1 MNKRK
6 WCAVLLAFIGS
17 GSMVMA
23 QTSYSVSGRLENSD
37 LEGKKVYVRVYDTQ
51 EVIDSTVVHDLAF
64 RLEGTASAPYY
75 ASIYLE
81 GRRQYADFIL
91 EDSVIIDFQKH
102 APASGGEINQAY
114 LAYQAQKDSIDS
126 EIRAIHKNLAETY
139 PDEKERYAHTQ
150 LALPEICRM
159 LSELYSNWVLTHAND
174 GVGEL
179 AWRDAMIQATMLCDA
194 AWLKSYYEQLSPYL
208 KSLKS
213 AQEAQK
219 NIAILERTAVGQ
231 PFVDVE
237 GVTAE
242 GKPVHLSD
250 FVGKGR
256 YVLVDFWASWCRPC
270 REEAKETLIPF
281 WEKYKDKGN
290 VTLVGVAV
298 WDKLED
304 SKKALASE
312 GYTWPQILD
321 AGTHAMEQYG
331 IMGVPHIL
339 LLAPDG
345 TILARDLR
353 GFLIEETL
361 LQHINNSGGNL
372 R

>member
-23 QTSYSVSGRLENSD
+23 QTSYSVSGRLANPD

-51 EVIDSTVVHDLAF
+51 EVIDSTVVHDQAF
-64 RLEGTASAPYY
+64 RLEGTASAPYFARIFPEGNVEY
-75 ASIYLE
+75 AN
-81 GRRQYADFIL
+81 FIL

-150 LALPEICRM
+150 LALPEIRRM

-208 KSLKS
+208 KALKS

-242 GKPVHLSD
+242 GKPGVSGKFMWIRRVKVVPLSH
-250 FVGKGR
+250 
-256 YVLVDFWASWCRPC
+256 
-270 REEAKETLIPF
+270 E
-281 WEKYKDKGN
+281 
-290 VTLVGVAV
+290 
-298 WDKLED
+298 
-304 SKKALASE
+304 
-312 GYTWPQILD
+312 
-321 AGTHAMEQYG
+321 
-331 IMGVPHIL
+331 
-339 LLAPDG
+339 
-345 TILARDLR
+345 
-353 GFLIEETL
+353 
-361 LQHINNSGGNL
+361 
-372 R
+372 

>member
-1 MNKRK
+1 MNMNKRK

-23 QTSYSVSGRLENSD
+23 QTSYSVSGRLENPD
-37 LEGKKVYVRVYDTQ
+37 LEGKKVYLRVYDTQ

-64 RLEGTASAPYY
+64 RMEGTASAPYY
-75 ASIYLE
+75 ASIYIE

-150 LALPEICRM
+150 LALPEIRRM
-159 LSELYSNWVLTHAND
+159 LSELYSNWVLAHAND

-231 PFVDVE
+231 SFVDVE

-242 GKPVHLSD
+242 GKLVHLSD

-256 YVLVDFWASWCRPC
+256 YVLVDFWASWCGPC

-298 WDKLED
+298 WDKLEN

-312 GYTWPQILD
+312 DYTWPQILD
-321 AGTHAMEQYG
+321 AGTYAMEQYG

-353 GFLIEETL
+353 GFHIEETL
-361 LQHINNSGGNL
+361 LLHME
-372 R
+372 RK

>member
-1 MNKRK
+1 MNMNKRK

-23 QTSYSVSGRLENSD
+23 QTSYSVSGRLENPD
-37 LEGKKVYVRVYDTQ
+37 LEGKKVYLRVYDTQ

-64 RLEGTASAPYY
+64 RMEGTASAPYY
-75 ASIYLE
+75 ASIYIE

-150 LALPEICRM
+150 LALPEIRRM
-159 LSELYSNWVLTHAND
+159 LSELYSNWVLAHAND

-231 PFVDVE
+231 SFVDVE

-242 GKPVHLSD
+242 GKLVHLSD

-256 YVLVDFWASWCRPC
+256 YVLVDFWASWCGPC
-270 REEAKETLIPF
+270 RAEAKETLIPF

-298 WDKLED
+298 WDKLEN

-321 AGTHAMEQYG
+321 AGTYAMEQYG

-353 GFLIEETL
+353 GFHIEETL
-361 LQHINNSGGNL
+361 LQHME
-372 R
+372 RK